1 MYFFFWGVC
10 RPTSTHFEFSV
21 SLHIILLLLLRS
33 GCTQR
38 ARARSFPSQ
47 NFQKICHNFGTLTK
61 TFLSLCEYKLSLY
74 FLSPLRGGRKFT
86 TFLGNSVASLK
97 KSDRFFFRKFSLLP
111 SQCRSGARFPLG
123 PSRPPTSYCPCLPN
137 FCAIVSL
144 LFLTHTSA
152 RLPACC
158 TALASLACS
167 RCFGELLS
175 DAACGSSFGEQLW
188 GATAGSNF
196 AALQEH

>member
-1 MYFFFWGVC
+1 MAGFFLKQFVLFFGGGVC

-97 KSDRFFFRKFSLLP
+97 KSDRFFFGNFLFSP
-111 SQCRSGARFPLG
+111 
-123 PSRPPTSYCPCLPN
+123 
-137 FCAIVSL
+137 VSVGRGL
-144 LFLTHTSA
+144 DS
-152 RLPACC
+152 P
-158 TALASLACS
+158 
-167 RCFGELLS
+167 
-175 DAACGSSFGEQLW
+175 
-188 GATAGSNF
+188 
-196 AALQEH
+196 